1 MMACR
6 IIVSAQ
12 VPVPFLWTL
21 DFGFGNLIWDLGGHG
36 LGLDNQK
43 FVLWLMA
50 LDLLIHVLMTC
61 LETSILKRERR
72 FVGSFLFLLGAFF
85 KASTGMPHFM
95 PII

>member
-1 MMACR
+1 M
-6 IIVSAQ
+6 SAL

-21 DFGFGNLIWDLGGHG
+21 GFGFGTLIWDLGHG
-36 LGLDNQK
+36 LVLDNQK

-61 LETSILKRERR
+61 LDTSILKWERR

-85 KASTGMPHFM
+85 KASVGMPHFM

>member
-1 MMACR
+1 M
-6 IIVSAQ
+6 IDYSVS
-12 VPVPFLWTL
+12 PSPSSSPFPL
-21 DFGFGNLIWDLGGHG
+21 DFGLWIWDFD
-36 LGLDNQK
+36 LGLRTWNGLDKQK

-61 LETSILKRERR
+61 LDTSILKRERR